1 MWVVFARDDET
12 EYIRKLNM
20 DVVGFLEGDVG
31 CLK

>member
-20 DVVGFLEGDVG
+20 DIVGRGKEMWVV
-31 CLK
+31 